1 MIDHPMFLHRLHLLC
16 NPLIDNV
23 FIGIHPNFPTY
34 PPLPFHFHTSQTLHH
49 PEPNLRPFPLLS
61 EPVAYPLPRLGFP
74 FSLAQL

>member
-34 PPLPFHFHTSQTLHH
+34 PPLPFHLH
-49 PEPNLRPFPLLS
+49 PLSNPASPRTEPSAFPPFIRTGGLS
-61 EPVAYPLPRLGFP
+61 PSPSRLPFLSRTT
-74 FSLAQL
+74 